1 MRTHIFCIA
10 GLMALLL
17 AAPAKAQRGLHG
29 QLGIGIGAGFVDG
42 MSLCNAEG
50 AGRYA
55 LEASLV
61 RYNRNHSYW
70 NVTASLLRKDY
81 RYESVA
87 ARQIVPMAQFA
98 LEAGYNHPLLAD
110 RRRNVTLFASLVALT
125 GYETVGWGDKHLR
138 DGALL
143 RSDDAFIYGAQ
154 IAASVEAYLADRV
167 ILLVRMRERCAFGS
181 PTGEFHT
188 LVTLGIRIIIN

>member
-17 AAPAKAQRGLHG
+17 AQPARAQRGLHG
-29 QLGIGIGAGFVDG
+29 QLGIGIEAGFVDG

-50 AGRYA
+50 AARYA

-110 RRRNVTLFASLVALT
+110 RRRNVTLFISLGSLA
-125 GYETVGWGDKHLR
+125 GYETVGWGNKLLR

-167 ILLVRMRERCAFGS
+167 ILLVRLRERCAFGS